1 MVFCTRWKYED
12 RGRDTPYNGL
22 YGEAS
27 SERGIF
33 FSLPI
38 YKRVGIAQVEVYK
51 RVEKLGI

>member
-1 MVFCTRWKYED
+1 MVFCTRCQYED

-27 SERGIF
+27 SETGIF